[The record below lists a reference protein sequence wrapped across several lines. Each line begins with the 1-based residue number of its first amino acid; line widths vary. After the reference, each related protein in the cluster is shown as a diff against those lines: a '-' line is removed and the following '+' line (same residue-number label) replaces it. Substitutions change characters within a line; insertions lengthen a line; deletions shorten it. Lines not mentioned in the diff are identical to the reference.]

1 MNISDLWN
9 SGNSEDWH
17 KALER
22 YWPLIQERN
31 LALERYFED
40 TSPNCLRDRISK
52 LDARGWYDFLETEY
66 FRWKYTAPNRYA
78 STTVHLRKYLP
89 QDSLPESKNFL
100 HELNCIKNRLLCFDT
115 KNIQVGLEVAC
126 SIRGLGTA
134 GASGLLALMYP
145 DEFGTVDQFV
155 VKALIDVVGL
165 PEEDLLES
173 MTPEGLSIN
182 DGVTLIRI
190 FQKKA
195 ASNNEKFGTKF
206 WSPRKIEKILWTY
219 GRSQNDRTIA
229 SRSPH
234 AKM

>member
-1 MNISDLWN
+1 M
-9 SGNSEDWH
+9 
-17 KALER
+17 
-22 YWPLIQERN
+22 
-31 LALERYFED
+31 D
-40 TSPNCLRDRISK
+40 T
-52 LDARGWYDFLETEY
+52 
-66 FRWKYTAPNRYA
+66 
-78 STTVHLRKYLP
+78 
-89 QDSLPESKNFL
+89 KNFL